1 MKSSARPKAP
11 DSVKSKSVSVS
22 HKSKSVQDRKGG
34 EEADLEQGE
43 ETGEGEELE
52 EDETEA
58 DTIEEEQEEPL
69 HDGYAFR
76 QGVYTMLSM
85 LGKNSS
91 RQHFEIFFFFFLF
104 FPQENKKIDFHGRQF
119 CTQLKHKSVIHD
131 MMVKNFSRRHF
142 EIIFLGFLENR
153 FSHVMQIVSLGDNLH
168 EMSKPIFLG
177 K

>member
-1 MKSSARPKAP
+1 MAYCFFTLLVFSYLHVYIQISSRRELSKKSSARPKTP

-76 QGVYTMLSM
+76 QGVYIMPSM

-91 RQHFEIFFFFFLF
+91 RQHFEIFFFFFFLF
-104 FPQENKKIDFHGRQF
+104 F
-119 CTQLKHKSVIHD
+119 
-131 MMVKNFSRRHF
+131 SR
-142 EIIFLGFLENR
+142 
-153 FSHVMQIVSLGDNLH
+153 
-168 EMSKPIFLG
+168 K
-177 K
+177 